1 MRTTR
6 RTAVCAAMLAF
17 AAAWA
22 RSACATEKPEELV
35 VQKMPP
41 WHPHEVYVVDI
52 AMPTMTD
59 GRIYVYDA
67 AARKLLGQIDGGFAP
82 GLAISPD
89 HKTSF
94 IATTYFSRG
103 SHGARTDVV
112 EMTDNATLDHTGEIV
127 IPAKHGQHVPSP
139 YNTAFSSDG
148 KRLYVANITPAASVT
163 VIDAVSK
170 QVLSEIDT
178 AACVLAYPSGND
190 RFTALCESGKALT
203 VTLDAN
209 GKEVKRTMSD
219 AFIDVDNDPAFIN
232 ASRYHGGYLFTTYHG
247 NVRSADFSGG
257 EPAFGKPWPLLND
270 AERAEGWRPGGMQQ
284 TAVHAKQNRYY
295 VLMHKGGDGTHK
307 DPGTQVWVY
316 DLKTKQRVA
325 RWDLAQQKIDPLVSI
340 QVSDDDKPL
349 FYGLTGTSDLVVM
362 DARTGKLQHVEKQ
375 IGSTPTL
382 LVNP

>member
-1 MRTTR
+1 MRTRR
-6 RTAVCAAMLAF
+6 RTAACAATLAF

-22 RSACATEKPEELV
+22 VSAYATEKPEELV

-67 AARKLLGQIDGGFAP
+67 DARKLLGQIDGGFAP

-103 SHGARTDVV
+103 SHGTRTDVV
-112 EMTDNATLDHTGEIV
+112 EMTDNTTLDHTGEIV

-139 YNTAFSSDG
+139 YNTAFSADG

-170 QVLSEIDT
+170 KVLSEIDT

-219 AFIDVDNDPAFIN
+219 AFIDVDRDPAFVN
-232 ASRYHGGYLFTTYHG
+232 ASRYDGGYLFATYHG
-247 NVRSADFSGG
+247 NVRSADFSGDQ
-257 EPAFGKPWPLLND
+257 PVFGKSWSLVTD

-284 TAVHAKQNRYY
+284 TAVQAKQHRYY
-295 VLMHKGGDGTHK
+295 VLMHKGGDGSHK

-325 RWDLAQQKIDPLVSI
+325 RWDLAQQKVDPLVSI

-375 IGSTPTL
+375 IGSTPSL

>member
-1 MRTTR
+1 MRTRR
-6 RTAVCAAMLAF
+6 RTAAFAATLAF

-22 RSACATEKPEELV
+22 GSADATEKPEELV

-41 WHPHEVYVVDI
+41 WHPHAVYVVDI

-59 GRIYVYDA
+59 GRIFVYDA
-67 AARKLLGQIDGGFAP
+67 DAKKLLGQIDGGFAP

-103 SHGARTDVV
+103 SHGTRTDVV
-112 EMTDNATLDHTGEIV
+112 EMTDNTTLDHTGEIV

-139 YNTAFSSDG
+139 YNTAFSADG

-232 ASRYHGGYLFTTYHG
+232 ASRYQGGYLFTTYHG
-247 NVRSADFSGG
+247 NVRSADFGG
-257 EPAFGKPWPLLND
+257 AKPAFGKSWSLLTD

-284 TAVHAKQNRYY
+284 TAVQVRQNRYY

-307 DPGTQVWVY
+307 DPGTQVWIY

-325 RWDLAQQKIDPLVSI
+325 RWDLAQQKVDPLVSI
-340 QVSDDDKPL
+340 QVSEDDKPL

-362 DARTGKLQHVEKQ
+362 DAHSGKLQHVEKQ

>member
-1 MRTTR
+1 MMTRR
-6 RTAVCAAMLAF
+6 RTAAFAATLAF
-17 AAAWA
+17 AAAWGG
-22 RSACATEKPEELV
+22 SAYATERPEELV

-52 AMPTMTD
+52 AMPNMTD

-67 AARKLLGQIDGGFAP
+67 DAKKLLGQIDGGFAP

-112 EMTDNATLDHTGEIV
+112 EMTDNTTLDHAGEIA

-139 YNTAFSSDG
+139 YNTAFSADG

-178 AACVLAYPSGND
+178 AACVLAYPAGND
-190 RFTALCESGKALT
+190 RFAALCESGKALT

-247 NVRSADFSGG
+247 NVRSADFSGDK
-257 EPAFGKPWPLLND
+257 PVFGKSWSLLSD

-284 TAVHAKQNRYY
+284 TAVQVKQSRYY

-325 RWDLAQQKIDPLVSI
+325 RWDLAQLKVDPLVSI
-340 QVSDDDKPL
+340 QVSEDDKPL

-362 DARTGKLQHVEKQ
+362 DAHSGKPQHVEKQ

>member
-1 MRTTR
+1 MRTR
-6 RTAVCAAMLAF
+6 RRSAALAATLAF

-22 RSACATEKPEELV
+22 GGANATEKPEELV

-41 WHPHEVYVVDI
+41 WHPHEVYIVDI
-52 AMPTMTD
+52 SMPSMTD

-67 AARKLLGQIDGGFAP
+67 DAKRLLGQIDGGFGP

-94 IATTYFSRG
+94 VATTYFSRG

-112 EMTDNATLDHTGEIV
+112 EMTDNTTLDHAGEIV
-127 IPAKHGQHVPSP
+127 IPAKHAQHVPSP
-139 YNTAFSSDG
+139 YNTAFSADG

-163 VIDAVSK
+163 VIDAVTK
-170 QVLSEIDT
+170 QVLSEVDT

-203 VTLDAN
+203 VALDAH
-209 GKEVKRTMSD
+209 GKETKRTMSD
-219 AFIDVDNDPAFIN
+219 AFIDVDKDPAFVN
-232 ASRYHGGYLFTTYHG
+232 ASRYNGGYLFTTYGG
-247 NVRSADFSGG
+247 NVRSADFGG
-257 EPAFGKPWPLLND
+257 DRPAFGKPWPLLTD

-284 TAVHAKQNRYY
+284 TAVQATQNRYY
-295 VLMHKGGDGTHK
+295 VLMHKGADGSHK

-316 DLKTKQRVA
+316 DLKSKQRVA
-325 RWDLAQQKIDPLVSI
+325 RWDLAQQKVDPLVSI
-340 QVSDDDKPL
+340 QVSEDDKPL
-349 FYGLTGTSDLVVM
+349 FYGLTATSDLVVM
-362 DARTGKLQHVEKQ
+362 DARTGKLRHVEKQ
-375 IGSTPTL
+375 IGNTSSL

>member
-1 MRTTR
+1 MRARR
-6 RTAVCAAMLAF
+6 RTAVCAATLAF

-22 RSACATEKPEELV
+22 GSANATEKPEELV

-41 WHPHEVYVVDI
+41 WHPHEVYVADI

-67 AARKLLGQIDGGFAP
+67 DAKKLLGQIDGGFAP

-112 EMTDNATLDHTGEIV
+112 EMTDNTTLDHTGEIV

-139 YNTAFSSDG
+139 YNTAFSADG

-170 QVLSEIDT
+170 KVLSEIDT

-232 ASRYHGGYLFTTYHG
+232 ASRYNGGYLFTTYHG
-247 NVRSADFSGG
+247 NVRSADFSGDK
-257 EPAFGKPWPLLND
+257 PAFGKPWSLLTD

-284 TAVHAKQNRYY
+284 TAVQVKQHRYY

-325 RWDLAQQKIDPLVSI
+325 RWDLAQQKVDPLVSI

-362 DARTGKLQHVEKQ
+362 DARTGKRQHVEKQ
-375 IGSTPTL
+375 IGSTSTL

>member
-1 MRTTR
+1 MRTRR
-6 RTAVCAAMLAF
+6 RTAVLAATLAF

-22 RSACATEKPEELV
+22 GGANATEKPEELV

-41 WHPHEVYVVDI
+41 WHPHEVYIVDI
-52 AMPTMTD
+52 SMPSMTD

-67 AARKLLGQIDGGFAP
+67 DAKKLLGQIDGGFGP

-89 HKTSF
+89 RKTSF
-94 IATTYFSRG
+94 VATTYFSRG
-103 SHGARTDVV
+103 SHGTRTDVV
-112 EMTDNATLDHTGEIV
+112 EITDNTTLDHAGEIV
-127 IPAKHGQHVPSP
+127 IPAKHAQHVPSP
-139 YNTAFSSDG
+139 YNTALSVDG

-170 QVLSEIDT
+170 KVLSEIDT

-209 GKEVKRTMSD
+209 GKETRRTMSD
-219 AFIDVDNDPAFIN
+219 AFIDVDKDPAFVN
-232 ASRYHGGYLFTTYHG
+232 ASRYKGDYLFTTYGG
-247 NVRSADFSGG
+247 NVRSVDFSGDK
-257 EPAFGKPWPLLND
+257 PVFGKPWPLLTD

-284 TAVHAKQNRYY
+284 TAVQAKQNRYY
-295 VLMHKGGDGTHK
+295 VLMHKGGDGSHK
-307 DPGTQVWVY
+307 DPGTQVWVF
-316 DLKTKQRVA
+316 DLKSKQRVA

-340 QVSDDDKPL
+340 QVSEDDKPL
-349 FYGLTGTSDLVVM
+349 FYGLTATSDLVVM
-362 DARTGKLQHVEKQ
+362 DARTGKLQNVEKQ
-375 IGSTPTL
+375 IGNTSSL

>member
-1 MRTTR
+1 MRTR
-6 RTAVCAAMLAF
+6 RRSAALAATLAF

-22 RSACATEKPEELV
+22 GGANATEKPEELV

-41 WHPHEVYVVDI
+41 WHPHEVYIVDI
-52 AMPTMTD
+52 SMPSMTD

-67 AARKLLGQIDGGFAP
+67 DAKRLLGQIDGGFGP

-94 IATTYFSRG
+94 VATTYFSRG

-112 EMTDNATLDHTGEIV
+112 EMTDNATLDHAGEIV
-127 IPAKHGQHVPSP
+127 IPAKHAQHVPSP
-139 YNTAFSSDG
+139 YNTAFSADG

-163 VIDAVSK
+163 VIDAVTK
-170 QVLSEIDT
+170 QVLSEVDT

-203 VTLDAN
+203 VALDAH
-209 GKEVKRTMSD
+209 GKETKRTMSD
-219 AFIDVDNDPAFIN
+219 AFIDVDKDPAFVN
-232 ASRYHGGYLFTTYHG
+232 ASRYNGGYLFTTYGG
-247 NVRSADFSGG
+247 NVRSADFGG
-257 EPAFGKPWPLLND
+257 DHPAFGKPWPLLTD

-284 TAVHAKQNRYY
+284 TAVQATQNRYY
-295 VLMHKGGDGTHK
+295 VLMHKGADGSHK

-316 DLKTKQRVA
+316 DLKSKQRVA
-325 RWDLAQQKIDPLVSI
+325 RWDLAQQKVDPLVSI
-340 QVSDDDKPL
+340 QVSEDDKPL
-349 FYGLTGTSDLVVM
+349 FYGLTATSDLVVM
-362 DARTGKLQHVEKQ
+362 DARTGKLRHVEKQ
-375 IGSTPTL
+375 IGNTSSL

>member
-1 MRTTR
+1 MRTR
-6 RTAVCAAMLAF
+6 RRSAALAATLAF

-22 RSACATEKPEELV
+22 GGANATEKPEELV

-41 WHPHEVYVVDI
+41 WHPHEVYIVDI
-52 AMPTMTD
+52 SMPSMTD

-67 AARKLLGQIDGGFAP
+67 DVKRLLGQIDGGFGP

-94 IATTYFSRG
+94 VATTYFSRG

-112 EMTDNATLDHTGEIV
+112 EMTDNTTLDHAGEIV
-127 IPAKHGQHVPSP
+127 IPAKHAQHVPSP
-139 YNTAFSSDG
+139 YNTAFSADG

-163 VIDAVSK
+163 VIDAVTK

-190 RFTALCESGKALT
+190 RFTALCESGKALS

-209 GKEVKRTMSD
+209 GKETKRTMSD
-219 AFIDVDNDPAFIN
+219 AFIDVDKDPAFVN
-232 ASRYHGGYLFTTYHG
+232 ASRYNGGYLFTTYGG
-247 NVRSADFSGG
+247 NVRSADFGG
-257 EPAFGKPWPLLND
+257 DQPAFGKPWPLLTD
-270 AERAEGWRPGGMQQ
+270 AERTEGWRPGGMQQ
-284 TAVHAKQNRYY
+284 TAVQARQNRYY
-295 VLMHKGGDGTHK
+295 VLMHKGVDGSHK

-316 DLKTKQRVA
+316 DLKSKQRVA
-325 RWDLAQQKIDPLVSI
+325 RWDLAQQKVDPLVSI
-340 QVSDDDKPL
+340 QVSEDDKPL
-349 FYGLTGTSDLVVM
+349 FYGLTATSDLVVM

-375 IGSTPTL
+375 IGNTSSL

>member
-1 MRTTR
+1 MRTRR
-6 RTAVCAAMLAF
+6 RTAAFAATLAF

-22 RSACATEKPEELV
+22 GSADATEKPEELV

-41 WHPHEVYVVDI
+41 WHPHAVYVVDI

-59 GRIYVYDA
+59 GRIFVYDA
-67 AARKLLGQIDGGFAP
+67 DAKKLLGQIDGGFAP

-89 HKTSF
+89 RKTSF

-103 SHGARTDVV
+103 SHGTRTDVV
-112 EMTDNATLDHTGEIV
+112 EMTDNTTLDHTGEIV

-139 YNTAFSSDG
+139 YNTAFSADG

-209 GKEVKRTMSD
+209 GEEVKRTMSD

-232 ASRYHGGYLFTTYHG
+232 ASRYQGGYLFTTYHG
-247 NVRSADFSGG
+247 NVRSADFNGAR
-257 EPAFGKPWPLLND
+257 PAFGKSWSLLTD

-284 TAVHAKQNRYY
+284 TAVQVRQNRYY

-307 DPGTQVWVY
+307 DPGTQVWIY

-325 RWDLAQQKIDPLVSI
+325 RWDLAQQKVDPLVSI
-340 QVSDDDKPL
+340 QVSEDDKPL

-362 DARTGKLQHVEKQ
+362 DAHSGKLQHVEKQ

>member
-1 MRTTR
+1 MRTRR
-6 RTAVCAAMLAF
+6 RTAAFAATLAF

-22 RSACATEKPEELV
+22 GSADATEKPEELV

-41 WHPHEVYVVDI
+41 WHPHAVYVVDI

-59 GRIYVYDA
+59 GRIFVYDA
-67 AARKLLGQIDGGFAP
+67 DAKKLLGQIDGGFAP

-89 HKTSF
+89 HRTSF

-103 SHGARTDVV
+103 SHGTRTDVV
-112 EMTDNATLDHTGEIV
+112 EMTDNTTLDHTGEIV

-139 YNTAFSSDG
+139 YNTAFSADG

-178 AACVLAYPSGND
+178 AACVLAYPSGSD

-232 ASRYHGGYLFTTYHG
+232 ASRYQGGYLFTTYHG
-247 NVRSADFSGG
+247 NVRSVDFGG
-257 EPAFGKPWPLLND
+257 ARPAFGKSWSLLTD

-284 TAVHAKQNRYY
+284 TAVQVRQNRYY

-307 DPGTQVWVY
+307 DPGTQVWIY

-325 RWDLAQQKIDPLVSI
+325 RWDLAQQKVDPLVSI
-340 QVSDDDKPL
+340 QVSEDDKPL

-362 DARTGKLQHVEKQ
+362 DAHSGKLQHVEKQ
-375 IGSTPTL
+375 IGSTSTL

>member
-1 MRTTR
+1 MRTRR
-6 RTAVCAAMLAF
+6 RTAACAATLAC

-22 RSACATEKPEELV
+22 GSAYATEKPEELV

-67 AARKLLGQIDGGFAP
+67 DAKKLLGQIDGGFAP

-94 IATTYFSRG
+94 VATTYFSRG
-103 SHGARTDVV
+103 SHGTRTDVV
-112 EMTDNATLDHTGEIV
+112 EMTDNATLDHTGEIA

-139 YNTAFSSDG
+139 YNTAFSADG
-148 KRLYVANITPAASVT
+148 RRLYVANITPAASVT

-178 AACVLAYPSGND
+178 AACVLAYPSGSD

-232 ASRYHGGYLFTTYHG
+232 ASRYRGGYLFTTYHG
-247 NVRSADFSGG
+247 NVRSADFSGDK
-257 EPAFGKPWPLLND
+257 PAFGTSWSLLTD

-325 RWDLAQQKIDPLVSI
+325 RWDLAQQKVDPLVSI
-340 QVSDDDKPL
+340 QVSDDDTPL

-362 DARTGKLQHVEKQ
+362 DARTGKLRHVEKQ
-375 IGSTPTL
+375 IGSTASL

>member
-1 MRTTR
+1 MRTR
-6 RTAVCAAMLAF
+6 RRSAALAATLAF

-22 RSACATEKPEELV
+22 GGANATEKPEELV

-41 WHPHEVYVVDI
+41 WHPHEVYIVDI
-52 AMPTMTD
+52 SMPSMTD

-67 AARKLLGQIDGGFAP
+67 DAKRLLGQIDGGFGP

-94 IATTYFSRG
+94 VATTYFSRG

-112 EMTDNATLDHTGEIV
+112 EMTDNTTLDHAGEIV
-127 IPAKHGQHVPSP
+127 IPAKHAQHVPSP
-139 YNTAFSSDG
+139 YNTAFSADG

-163 VIDAVSK
+163 VIDAVTK

-203 VTLDAN
+203 VALDAH
-209 GKEVKRTMSD
+209 GKETKRTMSD
-219 AFIDVDNDPAFIN
+219 AFIDVDKDPAFVN
-232 ASRYHGGYLFTTYHG
+232 ASRYNGGYLFTTYGG
-247 NVRSADFSGG
+247 NVRSADFGG
-257 EPAFGKPWPLLND
+257 DRPAFGKPWPLLTD

-284 TAVHAKQNRYY
+284 TAVQATQNRYY
-295 VLMHKGGDGTHK
+295 VLMHKGADGSHK

-316 DLKTKQRVA
+316 DLKSKQRVA
-325 RWDLAQQKIDPLVSI
+325 RWDLAQQKVDPLVSI
-340 QVSDDDKPL
+340 QVSEDDKPL
-349 FYGLTGTSDLVVM
+349 FYGLTATSDLVVM
-362 DARTGKLQHVEKQ
+362 DARTGKLRHVEKQ
-375 IGSTPTL
+375 IGNTSSL

>member
-1 MRTTR
+1 MRARR
-6 RTAVCAAMLAF
+6 RTAVCAATLAF

-22 RSACATEKPEELV
+22 GSANATEKPEELV

-67 AARKLLGQIDGGFAP
+67 DAKKLLGQIDGGFAP

-103 SHGARTDVV
+103 SHGTRTDVV
-112 EMTDNATLDHTGEIV
+112 EMTDNTTLDHSGEIV

-139 YNTAFSSDG
+139 YNTAFSADG

-163 VIDAVSK
+163 VIDAVAK
-170 QVLSEIDT
+170 KVLSEIDT

-190 RFTALCESGKALT
+190 RFTALCEIGKALT

-232 ASRYHGGYLFTTYHG
+232 ASRYNGGYLFTTYHG
-247 NVRSADFSGG
+247 NVRSADFSGDK
-257 EPAFGKPWPLLND
+257 PAFGKPWSLLTD

-284 TAVHAKQNRYY
+284 TAVQVKQHRYY

-325 RWDLAQQKIDPLVSI
+325 RWDLAQQKVDPLVSI
-340 QVSDDDKPL
+340 QVSEDDKPL

-362 DARTGKLQHVEKQ
+362 DARTGKRQHVEKQ
-375 IGSTPTL
+375 IGSTSTL

>member
-1 MRTTR
+1 MRTRR
-6 RTAVCAAMLAF
+6 RTAACAATLAC

-22 RSACATEKPEELV
+22 GSAYATEKPEELV

-67 AARKLLGQIDGGFAP
+67 DAKKLLGQIDGGFAP

-94 IATTYFSRG
+94 VATTYFSRG
-103 SHGARTDVV
+103 SRGTRTDVV
-112 EMTDNATLDHTGEIV
+112 EMTDNATLDHTGEIA

-139 YNTAFSSDG
+139 YNTAFSADG
-148 KRLYVANITPAASVT
+148 RRLYVANITPAASVT

-178 AACVLAYPSGND
+178 AACVLAYPSGSD

-232 ASRYHGGYLFTTYHG
+232 ASRYRGGYLFTTYHG
-247 NVRSADFSGG
+247 NVRSADFSGDK
-257 EPAFGKPWPLLND
+257 PAFGTSWSLLTD

-325 RWDLAQQKIDPLVSI
+325 RWDLAQQKVDPLVSI
-340 QVSDDDKPL
+340 QVSDDDTPL

-362 DARTGKLQHVEKQ
+362 DARTGKLRHVEKQ
-375 IGSTPTL
+375 IGSTASL

>member
-1 MRTTR
+1 MRTRR
-6 RTAVCAAMLAF
+6 RTAVLAATLAF

-22 RSACATEKPEELV
+22 GGANATEKPEELV

-41 WHPHEVYVVDI
+41 WHPHEVYIVDI
-52 AMPTMTD
+52 SMPSMTD

-67 AARKLLGQIDGGFAP
+67 DAKKLLGQIDGGFGP

-89 HKTSF
+89 RKTSF
-94 IATTYFSRG
+94 VATTYFSRG
-103 SHGARTDVV
+103 SHGTRTDVV
-112 EMTDNATLDHTGEIV
+112 EITDNTTLDHAGEIV
-127 IPAKHGQHVPSP
+127 IPAKHAQHVPSP
-139 YNTAFSSDG
+139 YNTAFSADG

-170 QVLSEIDT
+170 KVLSEIDT

-209 GKEVKRTMSD
+209 GKETRRTMSD
-219 AFIDVDNDPAFIN
+219 AFIDVDKDPAFVN
-232 ASRYHGGYLFTTYHG
+232 ASRHKGDYLFTTYGG
-247 NVRSADFSGG
+247 NVRSADFSGDK
-257 EPAFGKPWPLLND
+257 PVFGKPWPLLTD

-284 TAVHAKQNRYY
+284 TAVQAKQNRYY
-295 VLMHKGGDGTHK
+295 VLMHKGTDGSHK
-307 DPGTQVWVY
+307 DPGTQVWVF
-316 DLKTKQRVA
+316 DLKSKQRVA

-340 QVSDDDKPL
+340 QVSEDDKPL
-349 FYGLTGTSDLVVM
+349 FYGLTATSDLVVM

-375 IGSTPTL
+375 IGNTSSL

>member
-1 MRTTR
+1 MRKRR
-6 RTAVCAAMLAF
+6 RTAACAATLAL

-22 RSACATEKPEELV
+22 AGAGATEKPEELV

-59 GRIYVYDA
+59 ARIYVYDA
-67 AARKLLGQIDGGFAP
+67 DARKLLGQIDGGFAP
-82 GLAISPD
+82 GFAISPD

-94 IATTYFSRG
+94 VATTYFSRG

-112 EMTDNATLDHTGEIV
+112 EMTDNTTLDHTGEIV

-139 YNTAFSSDG
+139 YNTAFSADG

-163 VIDAVSK
+163 VIDAQSRK
-170 QVLSEIDT
+170 VLSEIDT

-209 GKEVKRTMSD
+209 GKEVRRTMSD
-219 AFIDVDNDPAFIN
+219 AFIDVDGDPAFIN
-232 ASRYHGGYLFTTYHG
+232 ASRYRGGYLFTTYRG
-247 NVRSADFSGG
+247 RVRSADFSGDKPVFG
-257 EPAFGKPWPLLND
+257 PAWSLASD
-270 AERAEGWRPGGMQQ
+270 AERAEGWRPGGLQQ
-284 TAVHAKQNRYY
+284 TAVQAQQNRFY

-316 DLKTKQRVA
+316 DLNTKQRVA

-340 QVSDDDKPL
+340 QVSDDDRPL

-362 DARTGKLQHVEKQ
+362 DARSGKLQAVEKQ
-375 IGSTPTL
+375 LGSTSSL

>member
-1 MRTTR
+1 MRTRR
-6 RTAVCAAMLAF
+6 RTAAFAATLAF

-22 RSACATEKPEELV
+22 GSAYATEKPEELV

-67 AARKLLGQIDGGFAP
+67 DAKKLLGQIDGGFAP

-89 HKTSF
+89 HRTSF

-103 SHGARTDVV
+103 SHGTRTDVV

-139 YNTAFSSDG
+139 YNTAFSADG

-170 QVLSEIDT
+170 KVLSEIDT

-232 ASRYHGGYLFTTYHG
+232 ASRYNGGYLFTTYHG
-247 NVRSADFSGG
+247 NVRSADFNGDK
-257 EPAFGKPWPLLND
+257 PVFGKSWSLVTD

-284 TAVHAKQNRYY
+284 TAVQAKQHRYY
-295 VLMHKGGDGTHK
+295 VLMHKGGDGSHK

-325 RWDLAQQKIDPLVSI
+325 RWDLAQQKVDPLVSI

-375 IGSTPTL
+375 IGSTPSL

>member
-1 MRTTR
+1 MRTRR
-6 RTAVCAAMLAF
+6 RTAAVAVTLAL
-17 AAAWA
+17 AAA
-22 RSACATEKPEELV
+22 RIVSAYATEKPEELV

-41 WHPHEVYVVDI
+41 WHPHQVYVVDI

-59 GRIYVYDA
+59 GRIFVYNADA
-67 AARKLLGQIDGGFAP
+67 KKLLGQIDGGFAP

-103 SHGARTDVV
+103 SHGTRTDVV
-112 EMTDNATLDHTGEIV
+112 EMTDNTTLDHAGEIV

-139 YNTAFSSDG
+139 YNTAFSADG

-170 QVLSEIDT
+170 KVLSEIDT

-209 GKEVKRTMSD
+209 GTEVKRTMSD
-219 AFIDVDNDPAFIN
+219 AFIDVDNDPAFVN
-232 ASRYHGGYLFTTYHG
+232 ASRYRSAYLFTTYHG
-247 NVRSADFSGG
+247 NVRSADFSGDK
-257 EPAFGKPWPLLND
+257 PAFGKSWSLLTD

-284 TAVHAKQNRYY
+284 TAVQATHNRFY

-316 DLKTKQRVA
+316 DLKSKRRVA
-325 RWDLAQQKIDPLVSI
+325 RWDLAQLKVDPLVSI
-340 QVSDDDKPL
+340 QVSEDDKPL

-362 DARTGKLQHVEKQ
+362 DANTGKPQHVEKQ

>member
-1 MRTTR
+1 MRTRR
-6 RTAVCAAMLAF
+6 RTAAFAATLAF

-22 RSACATEKPEELV
+22 GSAYATEKPEELV

-59 GRIYVYDA
+59 GRIFVYDA
-67 AARKLLGQIDGGFAP
+67 DAKKLLGQIDGGFAP
-82 GLAISPD
+82 GFAISPD
-89 HKTSF
+89 RKTSF
-94 IATTYFSRG
+94 VATTYFSRG
-103 SHGARTDVV
+103 SHGTRTDVV
-112 EMTDNATLDHTGEIV
+112 EITDNTTLDHAGEIV

-139 YNTAFSSDG
+139 YNTAFSADG
-148 KRLYVANITPAASVT
+148 KLLYIANITPAASVT
-163 VIDAVSK
+163 VIDAVSRK
-170 QVLSEIDT
+170 VLSEIDT
-178 AACVLAYPSGND
+178 AACVLAYPSGNN

-219 AFIDVDNDPAFIN
+219 AFIDVENDPAFIN

-247 NVRSADFSGG
+247 NVRSADFSGDK
-257 EPAFGKPWPLLND
+257 PTFGKSWSLLSD

-284 TAVHAKQNRYY
+284 TAVQVGQNRYY

-316 DLKTKQRVA
+316 DLKSKQRVA
-325 RWDLAQQKIDPLVSI
+325 RWDLAQLNVDPLVSI
-340 QVSDDDKPL
+340 QVSEDEKPL

-362 DARTGKLQHVEKQ
+362 DAQTGKPRHVEKQ
-375 IGSTPTL
+375 IGSTSTL